1 MTLLEEFCILISVLT
16 LPSYSFP
23 WIISG
28 SGFLRAVGVSRIV
41 EYLCVCS
48 RFALLFNAS
57 HVALEIG
64 LFKSEVLSISLI
76 TLFTSEIV
84 GVLNSSPII
93 FAIIIKY

>member
-57 HVALEIG
+57 CAALEIG
-64 LFKSEVLSISLI
+64 LFKSEYYLYYL
-76 TLFTSEIV
+76 LPH
-84 GVLNSSPII
+84 LLRRL
-93 FAIIIKY
+93 